1 MEMKICH
8 NCRMEHP
15 VEYTCARVQ
24 QDTQRSPILLKHARS
39 RYYQAL
45 GSKSD
50 LDHVADSYHYAEA
63 RLKTRQEQLKMMAER
78 EVKPSEAVLRDMD
91 KLEKTVMKAYS
102 GAREVDKSQLKAVL
116 DELADKPFGHGLL
129 DPRTGRI
136 SSAQRSYQEIPRK
149 AVIYPDPS
157 ARRDAQHEQAL
168 TQPAARFDPFAGY
181 EIKRGAYAS
190 EDHMH
195 EPARHPLQRVT
206 EQPGWDGQSKW
217 RPWK

>member
-1 MEMKICH
+1 MEMMICH
-8 NCRMEHP
+8 KCRMEHP
-15 VEYTCARVQ
+15 ASYTCERVQ

-39 RYYQAL
+39 RYYQAM
-45 GSKSD
+45 GSKSE

-63 RLKTRQEQLKMMAER
+63 RLKTRQEQLKMMAEHGL
-78 EVKPSEAVLRDMD
+78 EPPPGMLADIKKLADEAD
-91 KLEKTVMKAYS
+91 KLYG
-102 GAREVDKSQLKAVL
+102 GAREGGKSRVKAVL

-136 SSAQRSYQEIPRK
+136 SNAQRSYQEIPRK
-149 AVIYPDPS
+149 AVVYPDPS

-181 EIKRGAYAS
+181 EVTRGAYAS

-217 RPWK
+217 RPWE